1 MADTKKVDQEILLG
15 FIEEAREGL
24 QAANLTLQELDHL
37 TDTAASVNSIFR
49 IFHSI
54 KGNAT
59 YFGLLETKKLAH
71 TLENVLDA
79 VRNHR
84 LVPDRVAVDL
94 LLRGSDMLD
103 AIFGRVSQN
112 GSEVD
117 DPEALKEMLLRLSKL
132 LDREQVLSEST
143 LSAVSE
149 FPDTPS
155 TLPTESHPQAKS
167 IAKDIGERTIR
178 VQEAAVDRFLAHV
191 GELVVVEEMYQNF
204 FGRLQRMEGLEPEL
218 ARELGK
224 INDVFHHHSHNL
236 QLGVLEIRRVPAGSL
251 LKRMP
256 KIAREVANGTG
267 KHIECHIENAD
278 LPVDKSLLE
287 TLEAPLVHMVRNSAD
302 HGIETSEDR
311 RASGKSETGHVWIR
325 AFEEEASV
333 GIEIRDDGKGIDFL
347 RLWEKAIER
356 GQMSMDVP
364 LTPERLIDLLFLPG
378 LSTAGAVTE
387 ISGRGVGMDV
397 VRDSVVRAGGRVEVS
412 SMLGEGTTFTL
423 RLPRQVTTHILVG
436 FIVATGGERFVIPI
450 EVVERVVSGNSL
462 HFTQL
467 PGGGTITT
475 LDGMAISVHS
485 LVDALDGVERQVT
498 EGTVLLV
505 MRTHS
510 GRLGLVIDETD
521 GIRQVVVKPLQGV
534 PGSPKVFQ
542 GGAVMGDGVIAMVL
556 DPERLGAELLGRDAL
571 LV

>member
-1 MADTKKVDQEILLG
+1 
-15 FIEEAREGL
+15 
-24 QAANLTLQELDHL
+24 
-37 TDTAASVNSIFR
+37 
-49 IFHSI
+49 
-54 KGNAT
+54 
-59 YFGLLETKKLAH
+59 
-71 TLENVLDA
+71 
-79 VRNHR
+79 
-84 LVPDRVAVDL
+84 
-94 LLRGSDMLD
+94 
-103 AIFGRVSQN
+103 
-112 GSEVD
+112 
-117 DPEALKEMLLRLSKL
+117 
-132 LDREQVLSEST
+132 
-143 LSAVSE
+143 
-149 FPDTPS
+149 
-155 TLPTESHPQAKS
+155 
-167 IAKDIGERTIR
+167 
-178 VQEAAVDRFLAHV
+178 
-191 GELVVVEEMYQNF
+191 
-204 FGRLQRMEGLEPEL
+204 
-218 ARELGK
+218 
-224 INDVFHHHSHNL
+224 
-236 QLGVLEIRRVPAGSL
+236 
-251 LKRMP
+251 
-256 KIAREVANGTG
+256 
-267 KHIECHIENAD
+267 
-278 LPVDKSLLE
+278 
-287 TLEAPLVHMVRNSAD
+287 
-302 HGIETSEDR
+302 
-311 RASGKSETGHVWIR
+311 
-325 AFEEEASV
+325 V

-347 RLWEKAIER
+347 RLWEKAVER